1 MASGKK
7 NYFRH
12 LFNARNDDKIQDLMD
27 RFGLAGYFYFFALLE
42 LQASNCS
49 DEYNEICVYHQRTL
63 IKELRLHK
71 NKLKVFLEYS
81 ASISILNYTY
91 TENRVEVSI
100 PNLSKYMGKYT
111 NKSDPNL
118 PNKRKEK
125 KRKEKEKTEPVK
137 HSVKSKFD
145 IDAIYSAYP
154 KKVGK
159 AAGVK
164 KLQTIIK
171 TDETYNKVMQGVI
184 NYGKHCKEENTD
196 IKYIKQ
202 FSTFVNGEHWEDE
215 YLSQYENQENK
226 TIELQN
232 EVEAL
237 LNRGF

>member
-12 LFNARNDDKIQDLMD
+12 LFNARNDDKIQDLLD

-49 DEYNEICVYHQRTL
+49 DEYNDICVYHQRTL

-100 PNLSKYMGKYT
+100 PNLAKYMGKYT
-111 NKSDPNL
+111 NKSDPNA

-125 KRKEKEKTEPVK
+125 KRKEKERKKKRKGKEKKRKEKERKRKEKKKKT
-137 HSVKSKFD
+137 
-145 IDAIYSAYP
+145 
-154 KKVGK
+154 
-159 AAGVK
+159 
-164 KLQTIIK
+164 
-171 TDETYNKVMQGVI
+171 
-184 NYGKHCKEENTD
+184 
-196 IKYIKQ
+196 
-202 FSTFVNGEHWEDE
+202 
-215 YLSQYENQENK
+215 
-226 TIELQN
+226 
-232 EVEAL
+232 
-237 LNRGF
+237 LNL